1 MDQSL
6 QMRPAVPATSQA
18 TRIEQS
24 RAEAEVLAAVMA
36 ARQFPRDV
44 ESARAEMQR
53 ACRSMSVAE
62 TAFFD
67 FNRGDGTV
75 RGETI
80 HLAKE
85 LALIWGNL
93 DFGVMELSRDDVA
106 RRSEVLA
113 FAKDLERNTRSSAI
127 FISPHKRDVKT
138 GAKDLA
144 SLRDVYE
151 NNANMGARRLR
162 EAIWAVLPNWFRAEA
177 SEICRQTLSQTKPGQ
192 TWEQRVESTVA
203 MYLAV
208 GVPLALLEEKV
219 KRPLKNWGETEV
231 VDLEI
236 TYRSVARGDIKR
248 DDAFPPPRVTI
259 EEAAKPAVTPE
270 PGATTADAP
279 ASEEPSAATVQAGP
293 PLAADEGEPA
303 APIMAGW
310 QTAWREVGGIASEL
324 GWDEARAKAEF
335 AEKNPTVPFDKSS
348 VDDLRFFAD
357 HLRTLTPAGVA

>member
-6 QMRPAVPATSQA
+6 QMRPAMAASTSQA

-36 ARQFPRDV
+36 AKQFPRNV
-44 ESARAEMQR
+44 EGARAEMQR
-53 ACRSMSVAE
+53 VCRSMSVAE
-62 TAFFD
+62 SAFFD

-93 DFGVMELSRDDVA
+93 DFGVMELSRDDAA

-127 FISPHKRDVKT
+127 FISPHKRDVKA

-177 SEICRQTLSQTKPGQ
+177 SEICRQTLTQSKPGQ

-219 KRPLKNWGETEV
+219 KRPLKGWGETEV

-259 EEAAKPAVTPE
+259 AEAAKPGAPAVPAVPAQAPE
-270 PGATTADAP
+270 DEQSASDSPQDGPVSHMWSIQDIARQLGMDDAALEQRCQGVTGGSLADA
-279 ASEEPSAATVQAGP
+279 SEAQIRALTQELANEMVTAG
-293 PLAADEGEPA
+293 
-303 APIMAGW
+303 
-310 QTAWREVGGIASEL
+310 R
-324 GWDEARAKAEF
+324 
-335 AEKNPTVPFDKSS
+335 
-348 VDDLRFFAD
+348 
-357 HLRTLTPAGVA
+357 